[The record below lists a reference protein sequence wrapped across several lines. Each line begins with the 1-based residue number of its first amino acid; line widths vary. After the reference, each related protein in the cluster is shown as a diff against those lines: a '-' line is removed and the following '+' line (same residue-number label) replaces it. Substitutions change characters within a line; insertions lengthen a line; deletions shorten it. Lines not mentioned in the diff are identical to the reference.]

1 LKKKM
6 ARNTDRRRLQVSKN
20 ILILI
25 LASTLFSVRL
35 MAEDEKTQTIP
46 LQHEVIVTA
55 TRIETPIKEIASS
68 VTVITKQELEQSKK
82 TTVIEALQ
90 EVLGLFV
97 IQSGSVG
104 GSASVMLR
112 GANSEHTLV
121 MIDGVEL
128 NDPITPSR
136 TCDLSHLTVEF
147 IERIEILRGPQSTL
161 YGSDAIAGVI
171 NIITKKGQGKP
182 RFHLSSVGGSYKTLQ
197 GTVGITGSVE
207 TIHYSLWATS
217 FETQGISAA
226 NALLEGNEETDG
238 YKNLS
243 LSARVGYQISDNID
257 FDFTLRSIRTKTDI
271 DNFGGAFGDDANN
284 IQEYDSLFFA
294 GQIRGLFL
302 HNRWEQKLSLSSIN
316 YNRENE
322 NPIDERH
329 PFDSDQSKF
338 KSRLRKWDWQ
348 HNLFLHKTNTLT
360 FGVEHQAE
368 QGESEFHSESTYGPS
383 TNIFPL
389 KKATNTGI
397 YVQDQLRLAG
407 RLFLTGGLRFDSHSQ
422 VGHFLTY
429 RIAPAYFFQQTGTKF
444 KATYGTGFKSPS
456 LYQLYAP
463 GTIWGP
469 IGNGNLEPEE
479 TASWDVGIEQT
490 LWGGNV
496 LVGATYFSSRFE
508 NLIEFDSTEGFINIA
523 RASSAGA
530 EILIQASP
538 SDNLLL
544 SASYTRTEAKDED
557 TNENLLRRPRD
568 KFTARLNLRFFEKGQ
583 IVLSLIHTG
592 EREDTEWIEWIPTR
606 VKMSSFTLLNGAFSY
621 DIFQDVQVFIR
632 LDNILDEEYEIIRGY
647 GTPCFSAFG
656 GFEIQF

>member
-1 LKKKM
+1 
-6 ARNTDRRRLQVSKN
+6 
-20 ILILI
+20 
-25 LASTLFSVRL
+25 

-104 GSASVMLR
+104 GSASVILR

-136 TCDLSHLTVEF
+136 TCDLSHLTVEI

-161 YGSDAIAGVI
+161 YGSDAMAGVI

-182 RFHLSSVGGSYKTLQ
+182 SFHLSSVGGSYKTFL
-197 GTVGITGSVE
+197 GTAGITGSVE
-207 TIHYSLWATS
+207 KIHYSLWATS

-226 NALLEGNEETDG
+226 NALLEGNEEADG

-257 FDFTLRSIRTKTDI
+257 FDFTSRSIRTKTDI
-271 DNFGGAFGDDANN
+271 DNFGGAFGDDPNN
-284 IQEYDSLFFA
+284 IQEYDSLFFT
-294 GQIRGLFL
+294 GQIRGLVL
-302 HNRWEQKLSLSSIN
+302 HNRWEQKLSLSSVN

-322 NPIDERH
+322 NPIDEGH

-338 KSRLRKWDWQ
+338 KSRLWKLDWQ
-348 HNLFLHKTNTLT
+348 HNLFLHKANTLT
-360 FGVEHQAE
+360 FGFEHQAE
-368 QGESEFHSESTYGPS
+368 QGESEYHSESIWGPF

-397 YVQDQLRLAG
+397 YVQDQLRLAD

-422 VGHFLTY
+422 VGHSITY
-429 RIAPAYFFQQTGTKF
+429 RIAPAYFFQQTGTKV

-479 TASWDVGIEQT
+479 TTSWDVGIEQT

-557 TNENLLRRPRD
+557 TNDNLLRRPKD
-568 KFTARLNLRFFEKGQ
+568 KFTARLNLRFFKKGQ

-606 VKMSSFTLLNGAFSY
+606 VKMSSFNMFNGAFSY

-632 LDNILDEEYEIIRGY
+632 LENILDEEYEMIRGY
-647 GTPCFSAFG
+647 GTPGFSAFG
-656 GFEIQF
+656 GFEIRF